1 VQLDEAFDT
10 RPNAF
15 NALRLV
21 MATSVVVWH
30 AVLFTEPI
38 EPSRPMWQGLDHF
51 AVDGFFVVSGFL
63 IVRSWD
69 RRPTPS
75 AFVRARLARLL
86 PGLWVCLVVTAFVI
100 APVASNNTLTVAGQL
115 WYVVGNVGVFVTE
128 PSVGRPLPATN
139 GWNLSLWSLW
149 WELLCYTAV
158 LALGLLR
165 ILRSSVVQ
173 GAAVLFWA
181 WMAVITM
188 TGQWLHLPN
197 EVWMGA
203 IPRLGLMFVLGS
215 LAYLHR
221 DRVPLTRP
229 LAGTAVA
236 LLAASLFTPNYH
248 LLGAPALAYLV
259 LWAGI
264 ELGGVPWLRLETDL
278 SYGVYLYGAPVMVA
292 LLLGGVLDRWWSL
305 TAVTLAV
312 VVPLAAASWFL
323 VERPVLHW
331 VRGNSARGAGS
342 GRLVG
347 RVLCARTLSPVATQG
362 PSETRRRQPP
372 RSVPGR
378 HHHMTFEETPQP
390 WPSRSV

>member
-1 VQLDEAFDT
+1 
-10 RPNAF
+10 
-15 NALRLV
+15 
-21 MATSVVVWH
+21 
-30 AVLFTEPI
+30 
-38 EPSRPMWQGLDHF
+38 LDHF
-51 AVDGFFVVSGFL
+51 AVDGFFVVSGFV

-69 RRPTPS
+69 RRPMPA
-75 AFVRARLARLL
+75 AFARARLARLL

-100 APVASNNTLTVAGQL
+100 APVAGSDTISVAGQL
-115 WYVVGNVGVFVTE
+115 RYVIGNVGVLVTE
-128 PSVGRPLPATN
+128 TSVGTPLPATN

-149 WELLCYTAV
+149 WELLCYAAV

-165 ILRSSVVQ
+165 ILRPSVVQ

-181 WMAVITM
+181 WLAVITM

-197 EVWMGA
+197 ELWMGA
-203 IPRLGLMFVLGS
+203 VPRLGLMFALGS

-221 DRVPLTRP
+221 DRVPVT
-229 LAGTAVA
+229 GC
-236 LLAASLFTPNYH
+236 LAATSVAVLTVSLFTPNYH
-248 LLGAPALAYLV
+248 LFGAPALAYLV

-264 ELGGVPWLRLETDL
+264 ELGQVPWLRLETDV

-292 LLLGGVLDRWWSL
+292 LLLGDVLDRWWSL

-323 VERPVLHW
+323 VERPVLRR

-342 GRLVG
+342 GRLAG
-347 RVLCARTLSPVATQG
+347 RVLRARTLSPVATQG
-362 PSETRRRQPP
+362 PSETRLGAPHVR
-372 RSVPGR
+372 PGL